1 MTLNKSVFILIPVHN
16 RKTIT
21 LACLEALEKNSY
33 LERYQAVVIDDGSV
47 DNTGQAIRATY
58 PDVTVLEG
66 NGNLW
71 WTGAIALGMQYAYKQ
86 GAEFFIWLND
96 DCQFA
101 ADTLSHLV
109 NFGQLHPS
117 SIIGC
122 QGFEAGKAGVIA
134 FGGKRKTWQGYRF
147 LEAAIGQ
154 VIPCDLLSGN
164 IVCIPRAVVE
174 TIGYPDPK
182 LVPHYGGDSLF
193 LIRAKKAGFPLFVDA
208 TTTVFNLP
216 GESALYPTHWLLQPG
231 DPLKLLKLV
240 FVPQSGLS
248 WRVWLRLNWEAYSL
262 WGIVMFLKKYSSILL
277 ITLLRFLPLSLRQQF
292 SKLTSAHEP
301 NN

>member
-1 MTLNKSVFILIPVHN
+1 MSTLSKKPVYIIIPVHD
-16 RKTIT
+16 RKAIT
-21 LACLEALEKNSY
+21 LSCLKALKQYGE
-33 LERYQAVVIDDGSV
+33 LERYHVVIVDDGSK
-47 DNTGQAIRATY
+47 DGTGTAIREQY
-58 PDVTVLEG
+58 PDVEILIG

-71 WTGAIALGMQYAYKQ
+71 WTGAIALGMQYAYEQ

-101 ADTLSHLV
+101 ADTLNHLV
-109 NFGQLHPS
+109 DFGRSHPD

-122 QGFEAGKAGVIA
+122 QGFEAGSDGAIA

-147 LEAAIGQ
+147 LQAAIGQ
-154 VIPCDLLSGN
+154 VVSCDLLSGN
-164 IVCIPRAVVE
+164 IVCIPRTVVE
-174 TIGYPDPK
+174 TIGYPDPQ

-248 WRVWLRLNWEAYSL
+248 WRVWLRLNWEAYSV

-292 SKLTSAHEP
+292 SKPL
-301 NN
+301 

>member
-1 MTLNKSVFILIPVHN
+1 MVSILIPVHN
-16 RKTIT
+16 RKALT
-21 LACLEALEKNSY
+21 LACLRQLKQQGAFDYY
-33 LERYQAVVIDDGSV
+33 LVIVVDDGSV
-47 DNTGQAIRATY
+47 DGTGDAIREQY
-58 PDVTVLEG
+58 PEVKILIGD
-66 NGNLW
+66 GNLW
-71 WTGAIALGMQYAYKQ
+71 WTGAIALGMQYAYEQ
-86 GAEFFIWLND
+86 GAEFFLWLND

-109 NFGQLHPS
+109 DFGRSHPD

-122 QGFEAGKAGVIA
+122 QGFEAGKAGAIA

-164 IVCIPRAVVE
+164 LVCIPRVVVE
-174 TIGYPDPK
+174 AIGYPDPT
-182 LVPHYGGDSLF
+182 LVPHYGGDALF

-208 TTTVFNLP
+208 TTMVFNLP
-216 GESALYPTHWLLQPG
+216 GESALYPTQWLLQPG

-248 WRVWLRLNWEAYSL
+248 WRVWLRLNWEAYSV

-277 ITLLRFLPLSLRQQF
+277 MTLLRFLPLSVRQQF
-292 SKLTSAHEP
+292 SQLTSAHEP